1 MVIAYLDRRI
11 VAPARQSQPAIRR
24 TVQGSRLRWD
34 RPWRPT
40 SSVAVRSCLARIQ
53 EIGAE
58 GIVSKRLGNV
68 VPPRYFVLARCVRD
82 TAPAAALVALQ
93 RYSWKG
99 RGQLVLEIACWF
111 ALFALIGG
119 IAYQAE
125 SKSPLAA
132 LRTRYM
138 RERGDGRF

>member
-24 TVQGSRLRWD
+24 AVQGKPAAMGSSMAT
-34 RPWRPT
+34 T
-40 SSVAVRSCLARIQ
+40 SSVAVRSCLALIQ

-68 VPPRYFVLARCVRD
+68 VPPRYFALARCVRD
-82 TAPAAALVALQ
+82 TAPAALVALQ

-111 ALFALIGG
+111 ALFALGV
-119 IAYQAE
+119 IAYQ
-125 SKSPLAA
+125 
-132 LRTRYM
+132 R
-138 RERGDGRF
+138 